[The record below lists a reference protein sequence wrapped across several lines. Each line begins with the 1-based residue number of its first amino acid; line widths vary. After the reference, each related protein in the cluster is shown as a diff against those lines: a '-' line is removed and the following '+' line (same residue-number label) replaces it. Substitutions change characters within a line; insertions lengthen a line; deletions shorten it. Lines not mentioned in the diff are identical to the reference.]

1 MPFSVFLIGP
11 GFIGGELLDHL
22 LEENYAVT
30 ALVRRRCAVAEF
42 AKLGVKAVI
51 GTLDEGRLIRGQV
64 AASDIV
70 FHVATSDHLLS
81 VQSVLDG
88 IRTRAEQGLMTY
100 YIHTSGT
107 SLLADKAAGRYIDNV
122 IYDDERPSQI
132 DTVRLDAPHRQIDL
146 EIVGARQ
153 ALAKFAKIAIM
164 IPPVIYGVSTREKR
178 LSIQLPT
185 HIRYS
190 LKHGYAGQVGSG
202 LSVWGYIHVKDLA
215 RGYMTLLHWMERSST
230 EEVLE
235 NPYFFCENGEE
246 LSWGDCAAEIGRLLT
261 MEGRIDDP
269 EPQTVPFENYN
280 DLFGEFTVAVAGSNA
295 RNRANRLRKLG
306 WQPLEKNTF
315 ISLAE
320 DEIPLILEETG
331 EFHGYGSDLPH
342 HCIEKEVG

>member
-22 LEENYAVT
+22 LEEGYAVT
-30 ALVRRRCAVAEF
+30 ALVRRRCAVAELT
-42 AKLGVKAVI
+42 KLGVKAVI

-70 FHVATSDHLLS
+70 FHAATSDHLLS

-100 YIHTSGT
+100 YIHTSGA
-107 SLLADKAAGRYIDNV
+107 SLLADKAAGQYVDNV
-122 IYDDERPSQI
+122 VYDDERPSQL
-132 DTVRLDAPHRQIDL
+132 DTLRSDAPHRQIDL
-146 EIVGARQ
+146 EIVVARQ
-153 ALAKFAKIAIM
+153 ALAKFAKIVIM
-164 IPPVIYGVSTREKR
+164 IPPVIYGASTREKR

-185 HIRYS
+185 LIRYT

-202 LSVWGYIHVKDLA
+202 LPIWGYIHVKDLA
-215 RGYMTLLHWMERSST
+215 RGYMTLLHWMERAST
-230 EEVLE
+230 NEVLG

-261 MEGRIDDP
+261 IQGRIKDP
-269 EPQTVPFENYN
+269 VPQTVPVENYN
-280 DLFGEFTVAVAGSNA
+280 DLFGDFTIAVAGSNA

-306 WQPLEKNTF
+306 WRPLEKNTF
-315 ISLAE
+315 MTLAE
-320 DEIPLILEETG
+320 DEIPLILRETG
-331 EFHGYGSDLPH
+331 KFHG
-342 HCIEKEVG
+342 